1 MALSVDDF
9 ITRLNDSGLMTSDEV
24 RALVESL
31 PADKRPQ
38 DVNQFAQELIRQKK
52 LTAYQAQTVYQGKG
66 QSLILGNYVILDKLG
81 QGGMGMVLK
90 AEHKRMKRLVAIKV
104 MSPAAVK
111 TPDALKRFHRE
122 VEAAAK
128 LRHPN
133 IVAADDADEAKGT
146 HFLVM
151 EYVEGSDL
159 SVLVKK
165 NGPLGVAAA
174 VDAILQAAK
183 GLEFAHKRGVTHRD
197 IKPANLLLSTDG
209 TVKILDMGLARID
222 DSVGGSSE
230 SAGLT
235 STGTIMGTVDYM
247 SPEQAMDTKH
257 ADARSDIYSLG
268 CTLYYLLTGKCLY
281 DADTIMK
288 KLMAHQHAPI
298 PRTTEI
304 RGDVPASVDAVFQKM
319 VAKKPEERFQKMADV
334 IVALEAC
341 ATGNGSASGVN
352 VSIPISNSPSSFS
365 VPPSASS
372 ATSVA
377 PVQSNPVTANRMPSD
392 AAESPTMISGEMAL
406 TKDLKA
412 ATSLS
417 TTGVRDSSSPHSAD
431 ATSSRPSPWWKDI
444 RVAIGGGVVA
454 VAILAGIFL
463 LPPTAK
469 EVAPPAAPTKTETAS
484 TTTGDATPLGWHGW
498 PANAPKPAIAPF
510 DAAQAKRHQE
520 EWAAFLKLPVEY
532 TNSIGMK
539 FVLIPPGE
547 FTMGSTP
554 AEIEDAVKQLDPIDI
569 GWQVCFQSEA
579 PQHKVIL
586 TQPIYLGVHEVTQKE
601 YAAVM
606 KSNPAHFA
614 QTGPGKDAVANIDT
628 QNHPVEMVSWND
640 AVEFCAKLSQQE
652 ELKPYYFRAGETITQ
667 LDGAGYRLPTEAEWE
682 FACRAG
688 TTTRF
693 WTGDT
698 DEGLIRAGW
707 SGANAGKRTHAVG
720 ELKANPLGL
729 FDIHGNVMEWV
740 GDWWEPTYYEQF
752 ADKPAIDPQGP
763 PSAAA
768 PDSPRVLRG
777 GYWTVHASH
786 SASSRRDRHHSP
798 FLGRQF
804 GFRVSLPVDAVRQ
817 AAGSVGKGP
826 VANGA
831 VNDPPQY
838 ALDFNYKLEVGNAH
852 VELLPI
858 LRPFEACTVEMYV
871 TTRSVLDKW
880 ENRLLFYSGFGMQ
893 LLQQKDYW
901 SWSRTHPSKDGT
913 YDRVRVEGSVFAR
926 RRMHLAGISTGKELR
941 LFIDGHLAG
950 NTPLVGDLPV
960 VAGVCLLGGPN
971 VISDAFPPFDGLID
985 EVRISKGV
993 RYNENFTP
1001 APRFETD
1008 ADTLAVYH
1016 FDEGQGDILK
1026 DSSGNDHHGKIVGAK
1041 WVKADGSP
1049 IKPTAPADYA
1059 LAFNGTESSV
1069 EIPSLTYDGTHPLT
1083 MEARVRMEGSSPPD
1097 DRILAG
1103 WNGLLSLSAYQSSA
1117 FSAHV
1122 FDSAKQ
1128 YSTLAF
1134 HINPAGRDR
1143 FHQVAVVYDMQEVRL
1158 FVDGVAG
1165 QKNPISKLRNLFL
1178 ELGIHTD
1185 HFAIGC
1191 SVAISTGRNRQQG
1204 DFFRGVIDEL
1214 RVSKIARYDQDYV
1227 HQPRLDADA
1236 DTLALYHFDE
1246 GTGGVLRD
1254 SSGHNHHG
1262 KIVGAKWLKFDGSP
1276 IPSVPVIGPAPPPAK
1291 APFDSKQARAHQEA
1305 WAKHLELPVEYTNSI
1320 GMKFVLIP
1328 PGEFMMGSAPG
1339 EIEVALKIMGEDKFM
1354 QECCK
1359 SEAPQHQVTLTQPI
1373 YLGLHEVTQA
1383 EHEKVMGKNPSFFA
1397 KTGSEKQ
1404 WVEIVTGL
1412 DTANHPV
1419 DGVSWNDAAEFCAKL
1434 SEQEK
1439 LKPFYFRS
1447 GETVTMLEGTGYRLP
1462 TEAQWEFAC
1471 RAGATTRY
1479 WIGDK
1484 DEDLPPA
1491 AWIGMNSRSRTHN
1504 VGELKANPFG
1514 LYDIHGNVSE
1524 WVQDSWELTY
1534 YGQFLT
1540 TGVIDPNGPS
1550 SASIWR
1556 GLRGGAWGNLESLC
1570 RASFRN
1576 KSGANYRSPNQ
1587 GFRVLIAVDTVKESL
1602 KRNKKPAA
1610 APPPAKAPF
1619 DAKQAR
1625 AHQEAWAKH
1634 LGTTVETTSSV
1645 GAKLILIPPGEFL
1658 MGSTDEQIAAALK
1671 AADEI
1676 NANQQTKDRIQK
1688 AESPQ
1693 HVVIITKPFLM
1704 SATEVSISQ
1713 FRKFVET
1720 TKYVTEAERYG
1731 FGDSASHVQDDK
1743 VTDEQKQRNWRRP
1756 GSAVADDSPV
1766 AQISWNDAVEYC
1778 KWLSEQ
1784 EKRTYRLPTEAEWE
1798 YACRAGTT
1806 TQYSFGDN
1814 YAELAKYGWHD
1825 KNAAGKSHPV
1835 GTLLP
1840 NPFGLFDMHGN
1851 VQEWCGDYFDEKWYE
1866 KKSAND
1872 PLGPTAGFN
1881 RVLHGGFWS
1890 NNATHCRSAYRVSSE
1905 PSARFY
1911 NIGFRCVSVI
1921 DVSATADSTKSVTTR
1936 PTPPVVDPPKPSPVD
1951 PRPKPFRKPE

>member
-377 PVQSNPVTANRMPSD
+377 PVQSHPVTVTRVPSD
-392 AAESPTMISGEMAL
+392 AAESATMITGEMAL
-406 TKDLKA
+406 TTDLKA

-431 ATSSRPSPWWKDI
+431 ATPSRPSPWWKDI
-444 RVAIGGGVVA
+444 RVAIGGGVAA
-454 VAILAGIFL
+454 VAILAVVFF

-469 EVAPPAAPTKTETAS
+469 EVALPAVPTKAETVS

-547 FTMGSTP
+547 FLMGNA
-554 AEIEDAVKQLDPIDI
+554 AEEFEVHRKEVREAKLWQKYIE
-569 GWQVCFQSEA
+569 SEE

-586 TQPIYLGVHEVTQKE
+586 TQAFYLGVNEVTQAE
-601 YAAVM
+601 YEKVM
-606 KSNPAHFA
+606 GSNPSHFSA
-614 QTGPGKDAVANIDT
+614 MGPGKDAVTSLDT
-628 QNHPVEMVSWND
+628 TRHPVELVSWND
-640 AVEFCAKLSQQE
+640 AAEFCATLSQKDA
-652 ELKPYYFRAGETITQ
+652 LKPFYFRADETITS
-667 LDGAGYRLPTEAEWE
+667 LDGTGYRLPTEAEWE

-693 WTGDT
+693 WIGDK
-698 DEGLIRAGW
+698 DNELARAGW
-707 SGANAGKRTHAVG
+707 FDTNSGNRTHATG
-720 ELKANPLGL
+720 ELMANPLGL
-729 FDIHGNVMEWV
+729 HDIHGNV
-740 GDWWEPTYYEQF
+740 WERVEDVWDPMSYAPFSE
-752 ADKPAIDPQGP
+752 KPAINPRSP
-763 PSAAA
+763 CSF
-768 PDSPRVLRG
+768 DSVGVVRG
-777 GYWTVHASH
+777 GNWLNPATLCWSSARLGDYQSNRTASVI
-786 SASSRRDRHHSP
+786 
-798 FLGRQF
+798 
-804 GFRVSLPVDAVRQ
+804 GFRVALPVDAVRQ
-817 AAGSVGKGP
+817 AAGSVGKAP
-826 VANGA
+826 VANGG

-838 ALDFNYKLEVGNAH
+838 ALDFNDKLETGSAR
-852 VELLPI
+852 VELPPI
-858 LRPFEACTVEMYV
+858 LRPFEACTIEMYA

-880 ENRLLFYSGFGMQ
+880 DNRTLFISGGGMQ
-893 LLQQKDYW
+893 LLQQKNNW
-901 SWSRTHPSKDGT
+901 SWGRSEPGKDGT
-913 YDRVRVEGSVFAR
+913 YDRVDVEASVLAR

-950 NTPLVGDLPV
+950 KAPLVGDLPV

-1001 APRFETD
+1001 APRFEAD

-1026 DSSGNDHHGKIVGAK
+1026 DSSGNNHHGKIVGAK

-1103 WNGLLSLSAYQSSA
+1103 WNGLLSLSAYKSSA

-1191 SVAISTGRNRQQG
+1191 SVAISTRRNRQQG

-1328 PGEFMMGSAPG
+1328 PAKFTADEHTVGLYRFEDGAGS
-1339 EIEVALKIMGEDKFM
+1339 
-1354 QECCK
+1354 
-1359 SEAPQHQVTLTQPI
+1359 TLTDSSGRSRQ
-1373 YLGLHEVTQA
+1373 
-1383 EHEKVMGKNPSFFA
+1383 GKLVN
-1397 KTGSEKQ
+1397 
-1404 WVEIVTGL
+1404 
-1412 DTANHPV
+1412 
-1419 DGVSWNDAAEFCAKL
+1419 
-1434 SEQEK
+1434 
-1439 LKPFYFRS
+1439 
-1447 GETVTMLEGTGYRLP
+1447 
-1462 TEAQWEFAC
+1462 AQW
-1471 RAGATTRY
+1471 
-1479 WIGDK
+1479 
-1484 DEDLPPA
+1484 
-1491 AWIGMNSRSRTHN
+1491 
-1504 VGELKANPFG
+1504 
-1514 LYDIHGNVSE
+1514 
-1524 WVQDSWELTY
+1524 
-1534 YGQFLT
+1534 
-1540 TGVIDPNGPS
+1540 
-1550 SASIWR
+1550 
-1556 GLRGGAWGNLESLC
+1556 
-1570 RASFRN
+1570 
-1576 KSGANYRSPNQ
+1576 
-1587 GFRVLIAVDTVKESL
+1587 
-1602 KRNKKPAA
+1602 KPV
-1610 APPPAKAPF
+1610 P
-1619 DAKQAR
+1619 
-1625 AHQEAWAKH
+1625 
-1634 LGTTVETTSSV
+1634 
-1645 GAKLILIPPGEFL
+1645 
-1658 MGSTDEQIAAALK
+1658 
-1671 AADEI
+1671 
-1676 NANQQTKDRIQK
+1676 
-1688 AESPQ
+1688 
-1693 HVVIITKPFLM
+1693 
-1704 SATEVSISQ
+1704 
-1713 FRKFVET
+1713 
-1720 TKYVTEAERYG
+1720 
-1731 FGDSASHVQDDK
+1731 
-1743 VTDEQKQRNWRRP
+1743 
-1756 GSAVADDSPV
+1756 
-1766 AQISWNDAVEYC
+1766 
-1778 KWLSEQ
+1778 
-1784 EKRTYRLPTEAEWE
+1784 
-1798 YACRAGTT
+1798 
-1806 TQYSFGDN
+1806 
-1814 YAELAKYGWHD
+1814 
-1825 KNAAGKSHPV
+1825 
-1835 GTLLP
+1835 
-1840 NPFGLFDMHGN
+1840 
-1851 VQEWCGDYFDEKWYE
+1851 
-1866 KKSAND
+1866 
-1872 PLGPTAGFN
+1872 
-1881 RVLHGGFWS
+1881 
-1890 NNATHCRSAYRVSSE
+1890 
-1905 PSARFY
+1905 
-1911 NIGFRCVSVI
+1911 
-1921 DVSATADSTKSVTTR
+1921 
-1936 PTPPVVDPPKPSPVD
+1936 
-1951 PRPKPFRKPE
+1951 